1 MSDEQVTPAQKFFK
15 SLLTPWRI
23 TAILIGVF
31 LLGQGYLSW
40 RNLAFETALESHA
53 PFATPEFELEFSRH
67 LPYDPLSFIG
77 RGARAGLWEWSPEGL
92 NLTEEGS
99 TFFQKSGERFVSQA
113 VAGQR
118 RISRFRTNRE
128 VREGE
133 RHIDFLYEWVEV
145 SLPAAA
151 LVVPPPREEE
161 TYLGR
166 AVLVRE
172 GGQWKV
178 ASLQTLDFEEPMAHL
193 QEIATGELK

>member
-1 MSDEQVTPAQKFFK
+1 MSAAPAASVQNFFK

-23 TAILIGVF
+23 AAILIGIF
-31 LLGQGYLSW
+31 LLGQGYLAW

-53 PFATPEFELEFSRH
+53 PFATPVFELEFSRH
-67 LPYDPLSFIG
+67 FPYDPLSFIG

-92 NLTEEGS
+92 NLTEEGN
-99 TFFQKSGERFVSQA
+99 TFFQEFGERFVSQA
-113 VAGQR
+113 AAGQR

-128 VREGE
+128 VREGV
-133 RHIDFLYEWVEV
+133 RHIDFLYEWIEV

-161 TYLGR
+161 VYLGR
-166 AVLVRE
+166 AVLVLE

-178 ASLQTLDFEEPMAHL
+178 ASFQTLDFEEPMAHL
-193 QEIATGELK
+193 QEVATGVLQ

>member
-31 LLGQGYLSW
+31 FLGQGYLTW

-53 PFATPEFELEFSRH
+53 PFATPEFELEFSRR

-77 RGARAGLWEWSPEGL
+77 RGAQAGLWEWSPEGL

-99 TFFQKSGERFVSQA
+99 AFFQESGGRFVSQA

-118 RISRFRTNRE
+118 RINRFRSNNE

-133 RHIDFLYEWVEV
+133 RHIDFLYEWTEV

-151 LVVPPPREEE
+151 LLVPPPREEE

-172 GGQWKV
+172 DGQWKV